1 MSVKFWNYKIKTF
14 KNPTVK
20 KLAIFAIAEV
30 LLVMLGILLALEVD
44 NWKETKKM
52 IRAEKTTLIGLHAD
66 LSQNLN
72 KIQTIIRK
80 DSLRIMGNQKII
92 ALLKDSH
99 STYHSQYD
107 TLLGK
112 ILDYD
117 VFFSQRLTYESIDN
131 NGIMV
136 IRNAQLRTK
145 IAYLY
150 DYILNELAQQGNI
163 SKQLLATQSEPVL
176 TRYLET
182 GKNVGSRFPNDFQ
195 RLKKEQEFMNH
206 LTNAA
211 AHQRMFIKYF
221 KGSIPEIKSVMQ
233 EIKKELGSIKN

>member
-1 MSVKFWNYKIKTF
+1 M
-14 KNPTVK
+14 
-20 KLAIFAIAEV
+20 
-30 LLVMLGILLALEVD
+30 
-44 NWKETKKM
+44 
-52 IRAEKTTLIGLHAD
+52 
-66 LSQNLN
+66 
-72 KIQTIIRK
+72 
-80 DSLRIMGNQKII
+80 
-92 ALLKDSH
+92 
-99 STYHSQYD
+99 
-107 TLLGK
+107 GK

-150 DYILNELAQQGNI
+150 DYILNELEQQGNI

-206 LTNAA
+206 LTKCSSPSADV
-211 AHQRMFIKYF
+211 HKIF
-221 KGSIPEIKSVMQ
+221 
-233 EIKKELGSIKN
+233 